1 MGLNQAGRWRRSVKG
16 AGGGRRP
23 ASECGGEGVSG
34 KGGGGAKKK
43 DTVSAHIARLVR
55 NAPTLRRKNFFRRHN
70 PGCSWLRWACLLV
83 YFLPRCEAQTEL
95 SAGTAFHVGRQPSP
109 SPPPPSPS
117 PPPPSPSPP
126 SFPTRWVAH
135 TPACLAGFKW
145 RLAMRLS

>member
-1 MGLNQAGRWRRSVKG
+1 MKG

-70 PGCSWLRWACLLV
+70 PGCSWLRWPCLLV

-95 SAGTAFHVGRQPSP
+95 SAGTASTSVATH
-109 SPPPPSPS
+109 
-117 PPPPSPSPP
+117 
-126 SFPTRWVAH
+126 RWVAH

>member
-1 MGLNQAGRWRRSVKG
+1 MKG

-55 NAPTLRRKNFFRRHN
+55 NAPTLRRKNFFRRHK
-70 PGCSWLRWACLLV
+70 PELFVLWRLLYVMLV

-95 SAGTAFHVGRQPSP
+95 SAGTASTSVATH
-109 SPPPPSPS
+109 
-117 PPPPSPSPP
+117 
-126 SFPTRWVAH
+126 RWVAH
-135 TPACLAGFKW
+135 TPACLAGF
-145 RLAMRLS
+145 A

>member
-1 MGLNQAGRWRRSVKG
+1 MKG

-55 NAPTLRRKNFFRRHN
+55 NAPTLRRKNFFRRHK
-70 PGCSWLRWACLLV
+70 PELFVLWRLLYVMLV

-95 SAGTAFHVGRQPSP
+95 SAGTASTSVATH
-109 SPPPPSPS
+109 
-117 PPPPSPSPP
+117 
-126 SFPTRWVAH
+126 RWVAH